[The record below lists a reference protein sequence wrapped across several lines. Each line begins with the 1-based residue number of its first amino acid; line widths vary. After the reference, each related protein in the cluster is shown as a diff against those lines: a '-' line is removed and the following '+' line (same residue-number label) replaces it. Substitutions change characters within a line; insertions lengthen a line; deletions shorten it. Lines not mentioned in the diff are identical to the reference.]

1 MHNICDTHFN
11 MEVNYVVTNY
21 PPPPGYA
28 PPPPFFSLFVIIK
41 VKRCNFA
48 NFSKSGLCQFY
59 RWHTRIVTLKIPLVI
74 KRHESKHTFYG
85 AFYQQSVETFIRINH
100 QF

>member
-1 MHNICDTHFN
+1 M
-11 MEVNYVVTNY
+11 YY
-21 PPPPGYA
+21 PSA
-28 PPPPFFSLFVIIK
+28 SFFSLFVTKSIPFIK

-85 AFYQQSVETFIRINH
+85 AFYRQSVETFIRINH